1 MARLAGLGIGFIGL
15 GLMGR
20 PMSVHLMRA
29 GAAMTIFNRSR
40 GVVDELVGFGMR
52 AASSPREVAERSE
65 IVLLMVSDTPAV
77 EAVLSGD
84 DGVIAGL
91 RKGAVVVDMGTTA
104 VAATRALAGQVV
116 AAGAEYID
124 APVSGGQLGA
134 EAATLTIMAGGSDE
148 AFARLI
154 PVFETLG
161 RTVTHVGGVGAGQVA
176 KAANQVIVGVTIAAV
191 AEALALG
198 QRAGVDSD
206 RLRSALMGGFA
217 ASRVLEVH
225 GARMA
230 HGNFQPGG
238 KVVTHRKDLEQ
249 ALALA
254 ADLGL
259 DLPTT
264 ALVRDLF
271 DRAAA
276 RGDGELDHSALY
288 RLYQA

>member
-40 GVVDELVGFGMR
+40 GVVDELVRFGMR

-77 EAVLSGD
+77 EAVLTGD

-104 VAATRALAGQVV
+104 VAATRALARQVR
-116 AAGAEYID
+116 AAGGDYVD

-134 EAATLTIMAGGSDE
+134 EAATLTIMAGGSEE
-148 AFARLI
+148 AFARLT

-230 HGNFQPGG
+230 QGNFQPGG

-249 ALALA
+249 ALGLA

-271 DRAAA
+271 DRAAT

>member
-40 GVVDELVGFGMR
+40 GVVDELVRFGMR

-65 IVLLMVSDTPAV
+65 FVLLMVSDTPAV
-77 EAVLSGD
+77 EAVLRGD

-104 VAATRALAGQVV
+104 VAATRALAWQVR
-116 AAGAEYID
+116 AAGGEYVD

-134 EAATLTIMAGGSDE
+134 EAATLTIMAGGSE
-148 AFARLI
+148 ESFSRLV

-230 HGNFQPGG
+230 QGNFQPGG

-249 ALALA
+249 ALGLA